1 MILLGRRLVIQ
12 LIRED
17 GYELQLNEVTFH
29 LSHSFAPNVLNGVLI
44 NGTRYAIMSNV
55 RAPILEDGVSP
66 QEKMVSTHTIDPF
79 YLIN

>member
-1 MILLGRRLVIQ
+1 MNLLGRRLVIR
-12 LIRED
+12 LIRKD
-17 GYELQLNEVTFH
+17 GDELQLNEVTFH

-66 QEKMVSTHTIDPF
+66 QEKMVSIAIVGPF